1 MNFLSHINNKSNIEI
16 IDEVENK
23 IRIKELKE
31 IINFNSF
38 IMNQLNIKSSDTV
51 AIVLE
56 NGPKFITSFLSVI
69 NVCIS
74 APLNPSYSLGE
85 FSFYYK
91 DLKPKALVTDLNETH
106 PAIIIAKKINIKIL
120 ALEKFFFKTE

>member
-56 NGPKFITSFLSVI
+56 NGPKFITSFLCVI
-69 NVCIS
+69 NVCI
-74 APLNPSYSLGE
+74 
-85 FSFYYK
+85 
-91 DLKPKALVTDLNETH
+91 
-106 PAIIIAKKINIKIL
+106 
-120 ALEKFFFKTE
+120 